1 MSEGDSPVL
10 VSVGD
15 AAVWAGVTART
26 IKRWASTG
34 RLAKHHTPQGVRYDL
49 RQLPAKAS

>member
-1 MSEGDSPVL
+1 MGDPML
-10 VSVGD
+10 VSVKD

-34 RLAKHHTPQGVRYDL
+34 RIDKHQTPQGVRYDL
-49 RQLPAKAS
+49 RQLPAREVSH